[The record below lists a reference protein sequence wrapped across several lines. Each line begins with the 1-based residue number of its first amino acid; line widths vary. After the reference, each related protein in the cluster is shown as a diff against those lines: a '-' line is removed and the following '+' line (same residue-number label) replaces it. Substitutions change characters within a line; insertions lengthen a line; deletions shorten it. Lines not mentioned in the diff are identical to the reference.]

1 MLPLIII
8 LLGGVVI
15 KKILQVALLFIV
27 AAAVYFIFARYH
39 GVEEPKNSPDIN
51 KVQKLAET
59 PKEMDI
65 AVYYVKFSDSDV
77 FLAREIHRVPF
88 TEDGPRAAV
97 NELISGN
104 PKTPGAARVLP
115 TGTSILGL
123 KINDGLATVNFSKEV
138 LNANVGSS
146 GESLGIQSIVNT
158 LTEFPNIK
166 EVSFQVEGKAEGRAM
181 DWWGHVGLYQQPF
194 KRNLEKV
201 HQPAIWIT
209 HPVAGQVAGVP
220 LLVKGSARVFE
231 GRVTARL
238 LDESGKKVAEG
249 SASATRGAPE
259 RGDFEITITYTPPGK
274 GKGTLEV
281 FWNSPKDGSPQDV
294 VKIPIQWP

>member
-1 MLPLIII
+1 MYF
-8 LLGGVVI
+8 
-15 KKILQVALLFIV
+15 VAE
-27 AAAVYFIFARYH
+27 RYH
-39 GVEEPKNSPDIN
+39 RAEEPKASPDIN
-51 KVQKLAET
+51 KVQKMAEA

-65 AVYYVKFSDSDV
+65 AVYYVKSSDSDAYLV
-77 FLAREIHRVPF
+77 REIHRVPY

-97 NELISGN
+97 NELIGGN

-115 TGTSILGL
+115 PGTRILGA

-138 LNANVGSS
+138 LNANVGSA
-146 GESLGIQSIVNT
+146 GEALGIQSIVNT

-181 DWWGHVGLYQQPF
+181 DWWGHVGLYEQPF
-194 KRNLEKV
+194 KRRLEKV
-201 HQPAIWIT
+201 HHPAIWVT
-209 HPVAGQVAGVP
+209 HPVAGQVSGVP

-231 GRVTARL
+231 GRVNARL
-238 LDESGKKVAEG
+238 IDESGKKVAEG
-249 SASATRGAPE
+249 SAAATRGAPE
-259 RGDFEITITYTPPGK
+259 RGDFEIKITYTPPGK

-281 FWNSPKDGSPQDV
+281 FWISPRDGSPQDV